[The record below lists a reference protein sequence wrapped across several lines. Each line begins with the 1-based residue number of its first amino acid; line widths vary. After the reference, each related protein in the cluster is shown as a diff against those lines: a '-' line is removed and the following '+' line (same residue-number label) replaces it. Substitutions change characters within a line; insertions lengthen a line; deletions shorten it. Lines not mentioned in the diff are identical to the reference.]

1 MEKESKN
8 EIVNNI
14 RNIFKVK
21 RKETII
27 KTISD
32 TRNIFDQEEDEDDYY
47 RPTRVENFYSNNYI
61 GYERNGDKTKNLSV
75 KK

>member
-8 EIVNNI
+8 EIVSNI

-27 KTISD
+27 KTMSD

-47 RPTRVENFYSNNYI
+47 RTTRVENFYSNNYI